1 MGGVGG
7 VVVVVE
13 GSEAE
18 AEDAGGVVEI
28 VAVGLAGGGFGEL
41 LLGHTGVGGLLEHFV
56 LGDGGRGKYAPPVQG
71 RPAHGELGRVVWLG
85 TEHGR
90 GGRGHVLM
98 QYIIAMFF
106 GRVSVPRLVCIAMEA
121 LGNPVDTLISV
132 TVVAD
137 PVDLPP

>member
-1 MGGVGG
+1 
-7 VVVVVE
+7 
-13 GSEAE
+13 
-18 AEDAGGVVEI
+18 
-28 VAVGLAGGGFGEL
+28 
-41 LLGHTGVGGLLEHFV
+41 
-56 LGDGGRGKYAPPVQG
+56 
-71 RPAHGELGRVVWLG
+71 
-85 TEHGR
+85 
-90 GGRGHVLM
+90 M